1 MFAEDGLV
9 AKLRTRF
16 ARFWSEDRGSS
27 FLLLF
32 LIVLL
37 VVAPLRESGVLAKA
51 FLGVTF
57 SLMLISGV
65 VAVSRRRWAGIVT
78 GVIAAFAIVLEW
90 AGQWSGSSAL
100 ESARAISSLMF
111 TAILAG
117 VVLAQVLREGRIT
130 IHRIV
135 GSATA
140 YLLLGLT
147 WGEIYHL
154 LAVSVPKAFTS
165 SVFPSVGQ
173 SELYYFSIV
182 TLTTLGYG
190 DITPVHPL
198 ARSLVSLEAF
208 TGQLFPAILI
218 ARLVSMELLDR
229 GSGQQNS

>member
-1 MFAEDGLV
+1 MWRRCG
-9 AKLRTRF
+9 
-16 ARFWSEDRGSS
+16 
-27 FLLLF
+27 
-32 LIVLL
+32 
-37 VVAPLRESGVLAKA
+37 SGVLAKA
-51 FLGVTF
+51 LLGVTF
-57 SLMLISGV
+57 SLILVSGV

-78 GVIAAFAIVLEW
+78 GVIAAFAFVLEW

-100 ESARAISSLMF
+100 ESARAIASLMF
-111 TAILAG
+111 TATLAG

-154 LAVSVPKAFTS
+154 LAVSAPKAFTS

-198 ARSLVSLEAF
+198 ARSLVSLGGLYRTALPCDPDRE
-208 TGQLFPAILI
+208 
-218 ARLVSMELLDR
+218 ARLDGASWIENQGTQSPRVR
-229 GSGQQNS
+229 RPP